1 MCIARLVPDEVTR
14 IAAYLDATTSL
25 PERADLLFVFGNRL
39 PTPAQM
45 AVDLFTRYP
54 TSLIVLT
61 GGSNQHTGENEALSH
76 YTIVRSAGVPEEAI
90 IVESRSRNTLENVTL
105 AVPLLEQT
113 IPLTSVTAVL
123 AICKWMHSRR
133 ALMTSNGTSRAA
145 FAITRRP
152 MNRTLALGRSGGR
165 RTPLVTMSTGTGT
178 PFPATSPGAILR
190 RLAGLATGTCEVLP
204 ASRVR
209 GQTRLGRPDE

>member
-14 IAAYLDATTSL
+14 VAAYLDATTSL

-45 AVDLFTRYP
+45 AVDLFRRYP

-133 ALMTSNGTSRAA
+133 ALMTLKRHLPSGIRYYAA
-145 FAITRRP
+145 TYEPDACPRQEWWT
-152 MNRTLALGRSGGR
+152 TQ
-165 RTPLVTMSTGTGT
+165 
-178 PFPATSPGAILR
+178 
-190 RLAGLATGTCEVLP
+190 
-204 ASRVR
+204 ASRDYVYGNWDAIPRYLAR
-209 GQTRLGRPDE
+209 GHLAEISRVGDGYM